1 MYIHDL
7 ALNEFLSHDIE
18 SELPVFGSERLLILR
33 GNNLVELLLNFS
45 DQIGMDRMRQIL
57 CLFGFKTGLSMAFG
71 AAGLKAH
78 TTPEAWIKAG
88 FLLARLA
95 GIANASHVRIDCN
108 NSVDQVEFSGVWRES
123 ISTNSWASRHDERSQ
138 HPVCSVVCTIFGGI
152 ASAVMGHEVVVRETR
167 CQAMGHTD
175 CVFEGRSAG
184 AWGSL
189 ADQLRPYPIEELKHL
204 DFDEIRVQALRARQT
219 GRGPGS
225 LQGVSL
231 DSIRDSRRLGAAD
244 GIVYRSR
251 EMHHALTLARK
262 VAPTHSSVLIMGES
276 GVGKEMIAR
285 YIHRNSS
292 ARNNRFLAVN
302 CAALPQPLLESELF
316 GHVKG
321 AFTGADTSHKG
332 LFVEAEE
339 GTIFLDEIGE
349 LSMKLQAKLLRV
361 LNEREVR
368 PVGGS
373 HHIPVTAR
381 IVAATNQQLRQE
393 VEKGRFRHDLFF
405 RLAVF
410 PIEIPP
416 LRRRRH
422 DILPLARYFVEQFHP
437 GHPGMSIETIRR
449 LHSHDWPGNVRELK
463 NWIEFALIL
472 AGSEKIQPDHWPP
485 ALAEDAVPHMENLFS
500 DLPPL
505 KDVEARYAKQVL
517 AATGGNR
524 KETARILGIS
534 EVTLWR
540 RIKSGD
546 W

>member
-1 MYIHDL
+1 MFIHDL

-18 SELPVFGSERLLILR
+18 SGLPAFGSDRLLILK
-33 GNNLVELLLNFS
+33 GNSLVELLLYLS
-45 DQIGMDRMRQIL
+45 DHIGMDRMRPIL
-57 CLFGFKTGLSMAFG
+57 CRFGLKTGLSMALS
-71 AAGLKAH
+71 AAGLKHH
-78 TTPEAWIKAG
+78 TTPEAWMHAG

-95 GIANASHVRIDCN
+95 GIANSGHVRIDYDH
-108 NSVDQVEFSGVWRES
+108 SAGQVEFSGLWRES
-123 ISTNSWASRHDERSQ
+123 ISTNSWMARHDELSR
-138 HPVCSVVCTIFGGI
+138 HPVCAVVCAIFSGI
-152 ASAVMGHEVVVRETR
+152 ASVVMGHEVIVRETR

-175 CVFEGRSAG
+175 CVFEGRSSG
-184 AWGSL
+184 AWGGL
-189 ADQLRPYPIEELKHL
+189 ADQLRPYLIEELEHV
-204 DFDEIRVQALRARQT
+204 DFAEIRMQARHNCQT
-219 GRGPGS
+219 RSGS
-225 LQGVSL
+225 LQGVTL
-231 DSIRDSRRLGAAD
+231 DPIRESRPLGAAD
-244 GIVYRSR
+244 GFVYRSR
-251 EMHHALTLARK
+251 EMHQALILARK
-262 VAPTHSSVLIMGES
+262 VAPTRSSVLILGES

-292 ARNNRFLAVN
+292 AHNNRFVAVN

-316 GHVKG
+316 GHIKG
-321 AFTGADTSHKG
+321 AFTGADNSHKG
-332 LFVEAEE
+332 LFVEAGE
-339 GTIFLDEIGE
+339 GTLFLDEVGE
-349 LSMKLQAKLLRV
+349 LPLELQAKLLRV

-368 PVGGS
+368 PVGGVD
-373 HHIPVTAR
+373 HIPVAAR

-393 VEKGRFRHDLFF
+393 VEQGRFRSDLFF

-422 DILPLARYFVEQFHP
+422 DILPLARYFVKQFHP
-437 GHPGMSIETIRR
+437 GHPGMSIETVRR
-449 LHSHDWPGNVRELK
+449 LHEHAWPGNVRELK

-472 AGSEKIQPDHWPP
+472 AGSEKIQPGHWPP
-485 ALAEDAVPHMENLFS
+485 TLAGDAVSNMESMFS

-505 KDVEARYAKQVL
+505 KDVEARYAKHVL

-534 EVTLWR
+534 DVTLWR